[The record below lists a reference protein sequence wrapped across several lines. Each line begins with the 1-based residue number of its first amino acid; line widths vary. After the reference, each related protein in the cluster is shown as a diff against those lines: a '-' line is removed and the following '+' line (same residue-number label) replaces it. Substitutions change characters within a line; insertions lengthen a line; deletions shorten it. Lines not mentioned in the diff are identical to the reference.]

1 MTTDTTTTTTTT
13 EPREEDLDALFDQLA
28 QARVDGKHADALT
41 EKRDSASPKDGDDAD
56 TTGSPA
62 PAPAPQAA
70 PAPAPATA
78 SAAPAPA
85 TTPPPAIDWSTLPPA
100 VKEHFHKL
108 ENERRAAI
116 GRAAAAQREVASL
129 KKLFQSATPS
139 PAPATA
145 AAAEAS
151 AQLAKEFP
159 ELAAA
164 LKEEVSAIASLFDH
178 RLERATT
185 AVKAEAL
192 ETVFP
197 GWLDT
202 MKSEQFHYWLSM
214 QPEPVQKKFESDSL
228 GDYASLLRDFY
239 AASAPAAQPASEV
252 ARIKAER
259 EALLANS
266 TAIHGRPSAPNPT
279 GEPDAEADPD
289 GYFNW
294 LVRKR
299 EAELKRAGR
308 L

>member
-1 MTTDTTTTTTTT
+1 MTTDTTTTTT
-13 EPREEDLDALFDQLA
+13 EPKEEDLDALFDELA
-28 QARVDGKHADALT
+28 QARVDGKHADALA
-41 EKRDSASPKDGDDAD
+41 EKFDAQPPKEGDDTDAA
-56 TTGSPA
+56 GSPA
-62 PAPAPQAA
+62 PAPAPPAA
-70 PAPAPATA
+70 PTPAPAPA

-85 TTPPPAIDWSTLPPA
+85 PTPPPAIDWSTLPPA
-100 VKEHFHKL
+100 VKEHFDKL

-116 GRAAAAQREVASL
+116 GRAAAAQREAASL
-129 KKLFQSATPS
+129 KQRVQSAAPS
-139 PAPATA
+139 PAPAPA

-164 LKEEVSAIASLFDH
+164 LKEEVSAIASLFDA
-178 RLERATT
+178 RLDKATT

-202 MKSEQFHYWLSM
+202 MKSEQFHYWLSQ

-228 GDYASLLRDFY
+228 GDYASLLRDFH
-239 AASAPAAQPASEV
+239 AAAAPAAAQPASEV

-266 TAIHGRPSAPNPT
+266 TAIQTRPSAPNPT